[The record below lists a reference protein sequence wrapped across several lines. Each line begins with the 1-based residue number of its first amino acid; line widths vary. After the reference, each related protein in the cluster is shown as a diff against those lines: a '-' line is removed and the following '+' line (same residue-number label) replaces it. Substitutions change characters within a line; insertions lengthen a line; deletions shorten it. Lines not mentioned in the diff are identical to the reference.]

1 MSRAKTVADV
11 QQILV
16 SFIWIVE
23 LCCSVKIVASNS
35 GDQEISY
42 SLKFRIVGSVEFTID
57 SDWVHLTTS

>member
-23 LCCSVKIVASNS
+23 LCCSVKIVASNN
-35 GDQEISY
+35 GDQEMS
-42 SLKFRIVGSVEFTID
+42 
-57 SDWVHLTTS
+57 

>member
-23 LCCSVKIVASNS
+23 LCCSVKIVASNN
-35 GDQEISY
+35 GDQEMSY
-42 SLKFRIVGSVEFTID
+42 SLKFRIVGWVECTFD